1 MPLLYF
7 LMLAARTKLREKLK
21 KAGNILTNSKL
32 FQKKI
37 NAAWEACDT
46 DGSGAVNKDRLYA
59 GILYIHLKLAENAG
73 SAACHP
79 PSRQVCDKLFEAAD
93 ADKSGSVDRKE
104 FGDIVVILCGQLLKR
119 MIVYYAF
126 MIVLVPIA
134 SITLVR
140 IVGAKTRL
148 PSGTI
153 AEKLAEQV
161 TTGFLSSQVLPY
173 FWNKIDDTAQKKM
186 TDKAASIKGN
196 KDE

>member
-1 MPLLYF
+1 
-7 LMLAARTKLREKLK
+7 
-21 KAGNILTNSKL
+21 
-32 FQKKI
+32 
-37 NAAWEACDT
+37 
-46 DGSGAVNKDRLYA
+46 
-59 GILYIHLKLAENAG
+59 
-73 SAACHP
+73 
-79 PSRQVCDKLFEAAD
+79 
-93 ADKSGSVDRKE
+93 
-104 FGDIVVILCGQLLKR
+104 
-119 MIVYYAF
+119 

-186 TDKAASIKGN
+186 TYKAASIKGN